1 MISQI
6 LPAYLYQQ
14 YQGGIAPPAFSN
26 GQSAIAGFG
35 IAGEAI
41 AGASSLTQPVPYV
54 ESFFDA
60 YNATAQGYLDQI
72 NSLNLPIYTKLS
84 YPLLDWVGN
93 SLYGQ
98 PRPTLT
104 LNNIQLVGGIY
115 NADLYD
121 TQVYDGVKIQ
131 INGIAITAISWTNG
145 VVTVTTSTSIGVP
158 TGVQFIG
165 YIYGCTPNAYNGLYQ
180 CTQTGT
186 YTFTYNL
193 LNNPGSETVLGI
205 VQLSAET
212 ASDDIYQRCIT
223 WNFYKGDGFQFNINW
238 LKRRIIRF
246 LTGANGVAPAIDNTY
261 NVSVTFQSGNN
272 VLINIPNTFESS
284 VAIYLASALN
294 SGVLQLPF
302 QYIFTIAY

>member
-14 YQGGIAPPAFSN
+14 YLGGLAPPAYTN
-26 GQSAIAGFG
+26 GESAIAGFA
-35 IAGEAI
+35 IAGEAV
-41 AGASSLTQPVPYV
+41 AGANSLTQPVPYIQ
-54 ESFFDA
+54 SFFTA
-60 YNATAQGYLDQI
+60 YNNTAQGYLDQV
-72 NSLNLPIYTKLS
+72 NNLNLPIYTQLS

-93 SLYGQ
+93 SLYGFS
-98 PRPTLT
+98 RPTLT
-104 LNNIQLVGGIY
+104 LNNIQLVGGVY
-115 NADLYD
+115 NSDLYD
-121 TQVYDGVKIQ
+121 TQVYDGVDIK
-131 INGIAITAISWTNG
+131 INGISITGLTWTNG
-145 VVTVTTSTSIGVP
+145 VVTVTTSTPIGVP

-165 YIYGCTPNAYNGLYQ
+165 YIYGCVPIAYNGLFQ

-186 YTFTYNL
+186 NTFTYNL
-193 LNNPGSETVLGI
+193 LNNPGSETTLGI
-205 VQLSAET
+205 VQLSAESV
-212 ASDDIYQRCIT
+212 SDDIYQRCIT

-261 NVSVTFQSGNN
+261 NVSVTFNPGNN
-272 VLINIPNTFESS
+272 VYINIPNTFESS

-294 SGVLQLPF
+294 AGVLQLPF